1 MCTRSCKHIKLT
13 RFAGK
18 CGERQRAHVR
28 SSSSSAHPAST
39 VLRFPK
45 GSFGSSEPLFLL
57 DGYDTEKK
65 LSKQES
71 QGQQRF
77 FNTFFARV
85 GFFQQTRKLL
95 ASTGVSTFFGEV
107 RWLELGC
114 FFLVRQ
120 GGLLRE
126 FVSRL

>member
-18 CGERQRAHVR
+18 CGERQRAHAR

-77 FNTFFARV
+77 LTPFSLVLVSFNK
-85 GFFQQTRKLL
+85 QEN
-95 ASTGVSTFFGEV
+95 S
-107 RWLELGC
+107 WH
-114 FFLVRQ
+114 
-120 GGLLRE
+120 LR
-126 FVSRL
+126 VSRLFLGRWEVGVGVVFSWFDKAAF